1 MLEYLLIPVIFALVY
16 ALFRCIETWHDINLD
31 D

>member
-1 MLEYLLIPVIFALVY
+1 MIEYLLIPVIFALVY
-16 ALFRCIETWHDINLD
+16 GLFRCIETWHDIDLD

>member
-1 MLEYLLIPVIFALVY
+1 MLESLLALVIFAVVY
-16 ALFRCIETWHDINLD
+16 GLFRCIETWHDINLD